1 MGKLEVLTRF
11 NEKYEQVMVT
21 DDTEY
26 GKNCRLAAL
35 MTELERYFDIPLL
48 DSEDYHFHSE
58 VDQQAFTLYKKISDS
73 RNWDELGTEI
83 EDGLEL

>member
-1 MGKLEVLTRF
+1 MEKMEILKKF
-11 NEKYEQVMVT
+11 NEKYEQVMAA

-48 DSEDYHFHSE
+48 DSEDYHFKSDA
-58 VDQQAFTLYKKISDS
+58 DQKAFELYLKISNS
-73 RNWDELGTEI
+73 RNWNEIGSEI
-83 EDGLEL
+83 EEELEI